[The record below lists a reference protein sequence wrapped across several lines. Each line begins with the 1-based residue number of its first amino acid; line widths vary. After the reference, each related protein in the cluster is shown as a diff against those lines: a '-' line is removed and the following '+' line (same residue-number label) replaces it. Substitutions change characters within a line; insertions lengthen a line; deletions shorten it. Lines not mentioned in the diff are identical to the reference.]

1 MTTKRDDHQGI
12 GYNAW
17 QLSLSEQYFGII
29 FRNNSGEAVMPSL
42 VRFGAAV
49 ALLVATTSCG
59 GPTETASTDSAS
71 PEASSSPAA
80 SGSPAVPKADFKF
93 PMVASKPAAP
103 LPVLARFIQ
112 PTNIDAR
119 NKQTQAEIQRQ
130 AKNNRRDPFAIP
142 LQVQPQAQLPNGT
155 PLQPAKPSPNA
166 VSPQQARAQAPIELP
181 SHVRIEPESDT
192 AGRAFRGYP
201 PPALGEPSRPRPR
214 VATSPRPVAA
224 RPSKPTTPTQPSQP
238 LQPAAPPSP
247 TDALALK
254 VTGVVQVGNEFKV
267 IVQIPGENTERYV
280 SVGDRI
286 ANGQVLVKRV
296 ELNKVL
302 DPVVIFEQYGQ
313 EVAKNVGDTNPA
325 IAMR

>member
-1 MTTKRDDHQGI
+1 
-12 GYNAW
+12 
-17 QLSLSEQYFGII
+17 
-29 FRNNSGEAVMPSL
+29 MPSL

-59 GPTETASTDSAS
+59 GPTETANTDSAS

-80 SGSPAVPKADFKF
+80 SGSPAVPKADFKS
-93 PMVASKPAAP
+93 PMVAGKPAAP

-119 NKQTQAEIQRQ
+119 NKQTQAEIQGQ
-130 AKNNRRDPFAIP
+130 AKTNRRDPFAIP
-142 LQVQPQAQLPNGT
+142 LQVQPQAQLPNGS
-155 PLQPAKPSPNA
+155 PLLPAKPSPNA
-166 VSPQQARAQAPIELP
+166 VSPQQARAQAPIGLP
-181 SHVRIEPESDT
+181 GSYRSEPESDT
-192 AGRAFRGYP
+192 EGRAFRGYP

-214 VATSPRPVAA
+214 VAATPRPVAA
-224 RPSKPTTPTQPSQP
+224 RPSKPTTVTQPS
-238 LQPAAPPSP
+238 QPAAPPSP

>member
-1 MTTKRDDHQGI
+1 
-12 GYNAW
+12 
-17 QLSLSEQYFGII
+17 
-29 FRNNSGEAVMPSL
+29 MPSL

-80 SGSPAVPKADFKF
+80 SGSPAVPKADFKS
-93 PMVASKPAAP
+93 PMVAGKPAAP

-112 PTNIDAR
+112 PTNIGAR
-119 NKQTQAEIQRQ
+119 NKQTQAEIQGQ

-142 LQVQPQAQLPNGT
+142 LQVKPEARLGDGSLLT
-155 PLQPAKPSPNA
+155 PKKAAVVQQTPAERPISIPRSF
-166 VSPQQARAQAPIELP
+166 VS
-181 SHVRIEPESDT
+181 EPESDQE
-192 AGRAFRGYP
+192 GRAFRGYGP
-201 PPALGEPSRPRPR
+201 PMLGDPPKPRRPARPATTARPQSPQR
-214 VATSPRPVAA
+214 PATAA
-224 RPSKPTTPTQPSQP
+224 RPQTPSVPV
-238 LQPAAPPSP
+238 QPAAPPAPS
-247 TDALALK
+247 DALALK

-313 EVAKNVGDTNPA
+313 EVAKNVGDANPA
-325 IAMR
+325 VAMR